1 MMMYEVSFATI
12 SERFFKGTSWPAEE
26 QISDLVENDH
36 VFGLLYKVKHSDR
49 ARAMKRCMCVRV

>member
-49 ARAMKRCMCVRV
+49 A